1 MRKKEDVVMRNF
13 DPEILKKLNII
24 VGTSFFSNKVSKI
37 FDDNI
42 INFLDEISKETLKKK
57 NNTKYY
63 EDLITFAFWIRK
75 KNILNIVKD
84 YIFKDKMIGNG
95 IVFHLTPSNIPMNFA
110 YSLVFGLLS
119 GNSNILRLPSRNFI
133 QTSLLCNIIIKVLK
147 KKKFK
152 QLKSKICLIKYEKS
166 DEVSEYFSKNADVR
180 IIWGGD
186 KTINQFKKYNTS
198 PRCVDITFSDRYS
211 LSLLGSEKILQLKN
225 DEFTR
230 LIDKFY
236 NDTYIMD
243 QKGCSS
249 PQGIVW
255 LGKKKKEAKLKFYRS
270 LLYKIKN
277 NYDHNLST
285 ANEKISNLSLVA
297 AKSKLT
303 FNINYKNFSLLII
316 KPNKFNCEIEK
327 IRPYNGSF
335 VEMDLDK
342 INNLK
347 KIISRKCQT
356 ISYFGVDKDLI
367 KNLVIDNG
375 LLGVDRIVPVGRA
388 LEMNLVWDGKDLIYS
403 LSRIIGS

>member
-13 DPEILKKLNII
+13 DQKILKKLNII
-24 VGTSFFSNKVSKI
+24 VGTSSFSNKASKI

-57 NNTKYY
+57 NNTKY

-75 KNILNIVKD
+75 KNILNIIKD

-198 PRCVDITFSDRYS
+198 PRCIDITFPDRYS

-236 NDTYIMD
+236 NDAYIMD

-249 PQGIVW
+249 PQSIVW

-270 LLYKIKN
+270 LSYKIKN

-327 IRPYNGSF
+327 IRPYNGTF
-335 VEMDLDK
+335 VEIDLDK

-388 LEMNLVWDGKDLIYS
+388 LDMNLVWDGKDLIYS